1 VALGVPA
8 DGRALL
14 DITDLVR
21 VLRPG
26 TAVWG
31 FVCPQNEGPS
41 RPERPCQHPVRVLG
55 QNGGMAAPHIER
67 HGTLGTFAGVF
78 TPSILTILGI
88 ILFLRMGFVVGNAGL
103 VQTLLIIGLATGV
116 AVLTS
121 ISLAAIATNIEVK
134 GGGDYYLISRTLGV
148 EFGGAI
154 GVVLFLA
161 QSVSVGFYAIG
172 FGEVA
177 ADLLGLDSKIA
188 VQVIALIAVLILFG
202 FTWAGADV
210 ASRFQFVVMAFLV
223 AALLSF
229 FAGAFGSSQSAILDQ
244 SWTPPPEALGF
255 WAVFAIFFPAVTG
268 FTQGVSMSGD
278 LKDPARSLP
287 VGTFAAVG
295 LSTVVYV
302 SVAVVIAASVPQAQ
316 LVDDAGEAMRSIA
329 LIGPLIVLGG
339 VAATLSSA
347 MASFL
352 GAPRI
357 LQSLASDR
365 VFPALGFFAT
375 GHGPHA
381 NPRRAAML
389 SLVIALL
396 TLGLGSLD
404 AIAAVVS
411 MFFLISYGLLNYA
424 TYWEARAKSPAFRPR
439 FRFFNHRL
447 SLLGAAACLG
457 AMLAINVV
465 AGAAALA
472 VMFIVY
478 QYLARRQAPKR
489 WADSASSHHFHRATE
504 SIKALSNEEQHA
516 RNWRPQILA
525 FSADPTRRERLLRFA
540 SWLEGGSGLTVAM
553 RVLQGDGAVMRRERD
568 AAAAELQ
575 SEIEALGVDVY
586 SRVVLAADGMEALPV
601 VVQSFGVG
609 ALRANTALFGW
620 PESPAEDR
628 RLLYVRSLRDV
639 ARLGVNVVTMSSDE
653 QRWGALTARTKRNR
667 RIDVW
672 WSDDDS
678 GRLALLT
685 AYLFTRTPEWSRA
698 SIRVLAAATADGL
711 VQARSDLQGMLAEA
725 RIEAEAVC
733 LVDPDQ
739 AAIVSAC
746 ADAAL
751 VLVTMRIR
759 GDATLD
765 ALGGDLDLLLR
776 RLPMTAAVLAGE
788 PVDLLAGPESGRHV
802 TLAEAEGALTEAKA
816 RLKTLEG
823 QLSEA
828 TAAVDNARLWAVPDE
843 PEDEAEIEELTRQ
856 REAVLRRTLKARA
869 RVERAQA
876 DVDELVGG

>member
-1 VALGVPA
+1 
-8 DGRALL
+8 
-14 DITDLVR
+14 VR
-21 VLRPG
+21 H
-26 TAVWG
+26 
-31 FVCPQNEGPS
+31 NEG
-41 RPERPCQHPVRVLG
+41 
-55 QNGGMAAPHIER
+55 MAGSHTQR
-67 HGTLGTFAGVF
+67 QGTLGTFAGVF

-88 ILFLRMGFVVGNAGL
+88 ILFLRMGYVVGNAGL
-103 VQTLLIIGLATGV
+103 AQTLVIIGLATGV

-172 FGEVA
+172 FGEVT
-177 ADLLGLDSKIA
+177 ADLFGLDSKIA
-188 VQVIALIAVLILFG
+188 VQVIALVAVLILFG

-229 FAGAFGSSQSAILDQ
+229 YAGALGTSETAILDQ
-244 SWTPPPEALGF
+244 SWSSPPEALGF

-278 LKDPARSLP
+278 LKDPSRSLP
-287 VGTFAAVG
+287 LGTFAAVG

-302 SVAVVIAASVPQAQ
+302 TVAFVIAASVPQ
-316 LVDDAGEAMRSIA
+316 LRLIDDTGEAMRSIA
-329 LIGPLIVLGG
+329 LIGPLIVLG
-339 VAATLSSA
+339 VIAATLSSA

-365 VFPALGFFAT
+365 VFPALHFFAA
-375 GHGPHA
+375 GHGPQA
-381 NPRRAAML
+381 NPRRAAVL
-389 SLVIALL
+389 SLLIAVL

-439 FRFFNHRL
+439 FRLFDQRL

-457 AMLAINVV
+457 AMLAINVI

-472 VMFIVY
+472 VMFVVY
-478 QYLARRQAPKR
+478 QYLSRRDAPER
-489 WADSASSHHFHRATE
+489 WADSASSHHFQRATE
-504 SIKALSNEEQHA
+504 SIRALSKEEQHA

-525 FSADPTRRERLLRFA
+525 FSADPARRERLIRFA

-553 RVLQGDGAVMRRERD
+553 RVLQGEGAAMRRERD
-568 AAAAELQ
+568 AAAAELAA
-575 SEIEALGVDVY
+575 EIDKLGVDVY

-609 ALRANTALFGW
+609 AVKANTALFGW

-628 RLLYVRSLRDV
+628 RVLYVRSLREV

-653 QRWGALTARTKRNR
+653 QRWGALTGRSKRNR

-678 GRLALLT
+678 SRLALLT

-698 SIRVLAAATADGL
+698 KIRVLAAATADGL
-711 VQARSDLQGMLAEA
+711 VQRRSDLQSMLAEA

-733 LVDPDQ
+733 LLDPDQ
-739 AAIVSAC
+739 AAISSAC

-751 VLVTMRIR
+751 VLVAMRIR
-759 GDATLD
+759 GDAALD

-788 PVDLLAGPESGRHV
+788 PVDLLAGPESGHHV
-802 TLAEAEGALTEAKA
+802 TVAEAEEALAEAKA
-816 RLKTLEG
+816 RLKTMEG
-823 QLSEA
+823 RLSEA
-828 TAAVDNARLWAVPDE
+828 TAAVDDARLWAVPDD
-843 PEDEAEIEELTRQ
+843 PEDEAEIEELNHQ
-856 REAVLRRTLKARA
+856 RETVLRRTMKARA
-869 RVERAQA
+869 RVELAQA
-876 DVDELVGG
+876 EVDRVIGG

>member
-1 VALGVPA
+1 M
-8 DGRALL
+8 
-14 DITDLVR
+14 
-21 VLRPG
+21 
-26 TAVWG
+26 
-31 FVCPQNEGPS
+31 
-41 RPERPCQHPVRVLG
+41 
-55 QNGGMAAPHIER
+55 GGMTAPRTER

-88 ILFLRMGFVVGNAGL
+88 ILFLRMGYVVGNAGL
-103 VQTLLIIGLATGV
+103 TQTLLIIALATGV

-154 GVVLFLA
+154 GLVLFLA

-172 FGEVA
+172 FGEVTA
-177 ADLLGLDSKIA
+177 GLVGLDSKIA

-202 FTWAGADV
+202 FAWAGADV

-223 AALLSF
+223 LALLSF
-229 FAGAFGSSQSAILDQ
+229 YTGALGSAETATLEQGWS
-244 SWTPPPEALGF
+244 PPAASIGF

-278 LKDPARSLP
+278 LKDPAKSLP
-287 VGTFAAVG
+287 LGTFSAVG

-302 SVAVVIAASVPQAQ
+302 TAAIIIAASVPQFL
-316 LVDDAGEAMRSIA
+316 LVGDAGDAMRSIA
-329 LIGPLIVLGG
+329 LIGPLVVMG
-339 VAATLSSA
+339 VIAATLSSA

-365 VFPALGFFAT
+365 VFPLLSFFSK
-375 GHGPHA
+375 GDGPQA
-381 NPRRAAML
+381 NPRRAAVF
-389 SLVIALL
+389 SLIIAVL

-439 FRFFNHRL
+439 FRFFDQRL
-447 SLLGAAACLG
+447 SLLGAVACLG
-457 AMLAINVV
+457 AMLAINIV
-465 AGAAALA
+465 AGVAALG
-472 VMFIVY
+472 VMFVVY
-478 QYLARRQAPKR
+478 QYLSRRDAPER
-489 WADSASSHHFHRATE
+489 WADSASSHQFQRATE
-504 SIKALSNEEQHA
+504 SIRALSKEEQHA

-525 FSADPTRRERLLRFA
+525 FSADPTRRERLIRFA

-553 RVLQGDGAVMRRERD
+553 RVLQGEGAVMRRQRD
-568 AAAAELQ
+568 HAADELRA
-575 SEIEALGVDVY
+575 EIEALGIDVY

-609 ALRANTALFGW
+609 ALKANTALFGW
-620 PESPAEDR
+620 PESPVEDR
-628 RLLYVRSLRDV
+628 RVLYARSLRDV

-653 QRWGALTARTKRNR
+653 QRWGALAARSKRNR

-672 WSDDDS
+672 WSNDDS
-678 GRLALLT
+678 SRLALLT

-698 SIRVLAAATADGL
+698 KIRVLAAAPADG
-711 VQARSDLQGMLAEA
+711 VIQTRSDLKDMLAEA

-733 LVDPDQ
+733 LIDADQ

-759 GDATLD
+759 KDETLD

-802 TLAEAEGALTEAKA
+802 TLAEAEEELAEAKV
-816 RLKTLEG
+816 RLKTLEAH
-823 QLSEA
+823 LSAA
-828 TAAVDNARLWAVPDE
+828 TAAVDDARLWAVPDDL
-843 PEDEAEIEELTRQ
+843 EDEAEIEELSRQ
-856 REAVLRRTLKARA
+856 REAVLRRTLKAKA
-869 RVERAQA
+869 RVETAQT
-876 DVDELVGG
+876 DVDRVVAG

>member
-1 VALGVPA
+1 M
-8 DGRALL
+8 
-14 DITDLVR
+14 
-21 VLRPG
+21 
-26 TAVWG
+26 
-31 FVCPQNEGPS
+31 
-41 RPERPCQHPVRVLG
+41 
-55 QNGGMAAPHIER
+55 GGMTAPRTER
-67 HGTLGTFAGVF
+67 QGTLGTFAGVF

-88 ILFLRMGFVVGNAGL
+88 ILFLRLGFVVGNAGL
-103 VQTLLIIGLATGV
+103 AQTLLIIALATGV

-121 ISLAAIATNIEVK
+121 ISLAAIATNIEVR

-172 FGEVA
+172 FGEVT
-177 ADLLGLDSKIA
+177 ADLLGFDSKIA
-188 VQVIALIAVLILFG
+188 VQAIALVAVLILFG

-229 FAGAFGSSQSAILDQ
+229 CAGAFGSVESVILDQ
-244 SWTPPPEALGF
+244 SWSPPPEALGF

-278 LKDPARSLP
+278 LKDPAKSLP
-287 VGTFAAVG
+287 LGTFAAVG
-295 LSTVVYV
+295 LSTIVYIT
-302 SVAVVIAASVPQAQ
+302 VAFVIAASFPQLQ

-329 LIGPLIVLGG
+329 FIGPLVVMG
-339 VAATLSSA
+339 VIAATLSSA

-365 VFPALGFFAT
+365 VFPMLSVFAK
-375 GHGPHA
+375 GHGPQA
-381 NPRRAAML
+381 NPRPAALL
-389 SLVIALL
+389 SLVIAVL

-439 FRFFNHRL
+439 FRFFDKRL
-447 SLLGAAACLG
+447 SLLGAVACLG

-472 VMFIVY
+472 VMFVVY
-478 QYLARRQAPKR
+478 QYLSRREAPER
-489 WADSASSHHFHRATE
+489 WADSASSHHFQRATE
-504 SIKALSNEEQHA
+504 SIRALSKEEQHA

-525 FSADPTRRERLLRFA
+525 FSADPNRRERLIRFA
-540 SWLEGGSGLTVAM
+540 SWIEGGSGLTVAM
-553 RVLQGDGAVMRRERD
+553 RVFQGEGAVMRRERD
-568 AAAAELQ
+568 AAAAELR
-575 SEIEALGVDVY
+575 SEIDALGIDVY

-609 ALRANTALFGW
+609 GLKANTALFGW
-620 PESPAEDR
+620 PESPDDDR
-628 RLLYVRSLRDV
+628 RVLYVRSLRDV

-653 QRWGALTARTKRNR
+653 QRWGALSARSKRNR

-672 WSDDDS
+672 WSNDDS
-678 GRLALLT
+678 SRLALLT
-685 AYLFTRTPEWSRA
+685 AYLFTRTSEWSRA
-698 SIRVLAAATADGL
+698 KIRVLAAATADSV
-711 VQARSDLQGMLAEA
+711 VQTRSDLKDMLAEA

-733 LVDPDQ
+733 LIDPDQ
-739 AAIVSAC
+739 AAIVNAC

-759 GDATLD
+759 GDDTLD

-788 PVDLLAGPESGRHV
+788 PVDLLAGPESGHHV
-802 TLAEAEGALTEAKA
+802 TLAEAEEALADAKA

-823 QLSEA
+823 RLSEA
-828 TAAVDNARLWAVPDE
+828 TAAVDDARLWAVPDD
-843 PEDEAEIEELTRQ
+843 PEDEAEIEELSRQ
-856 REAVLRRTLKARA
+856 RETVFRRTLKAQA
-869 RVERAQA
+869 RVEAAQA
-876 DVDELVGG
+876 EVAGIVGG